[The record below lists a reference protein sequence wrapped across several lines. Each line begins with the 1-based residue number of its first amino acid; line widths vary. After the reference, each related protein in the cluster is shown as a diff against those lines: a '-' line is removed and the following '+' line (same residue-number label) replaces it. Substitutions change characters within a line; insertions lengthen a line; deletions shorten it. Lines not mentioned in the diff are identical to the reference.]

1 MAEERNITTYV
12 SESFGQLQTTDS
24 LSHRPIS
31 TAYVK
36 VYAKYPDDS
45 VRFYK
50 DGYTDSRGRFDYASV
65 SAADA
70 KGATRYAILVLSD
83 EKGAT
88 LHDVAA
94 PNR

>member
-1 MAEERNITTYV
+1 
-12 SESFGQLQTTDS
+12 
-24 LSHRPIS
+24 
-31 TAYVK
+31 VK
-36 VYAKYPDDS
+36 VYGKYPDGS

-70 KGATRYAILVLSD
+70 KGATRYAILVISE

-94 PNR
+94 PNQ